1 MTASSGGHA
10 LMTVSNWLGHARVS
24 TTERYADQI
33 EAMQDEERSETR
45 MDERRAHRAARAG
58 STR

>member
-1 MTASSGGHA
+1 
-10 LMTVSNWLGHARVS
+10 MTVSNWLGHARVS